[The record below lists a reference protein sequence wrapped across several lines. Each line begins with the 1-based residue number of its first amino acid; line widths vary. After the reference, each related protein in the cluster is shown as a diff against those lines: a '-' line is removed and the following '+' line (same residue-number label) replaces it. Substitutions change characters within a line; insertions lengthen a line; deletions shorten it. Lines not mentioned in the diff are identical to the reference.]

1 MLRNGVQAIP
11 VWWLPAATAPAAPAA
26 AAASCVVVHHILKH
40 DGVFS
45 CLSI

>member
-11 VWWLPAATAPAAPAA
+11 VWWLPPATATAA
-26 AAASCVVVHHILKH
+26 AAAVALCVVVDHILKH

-45 CLSI
+45 CESI